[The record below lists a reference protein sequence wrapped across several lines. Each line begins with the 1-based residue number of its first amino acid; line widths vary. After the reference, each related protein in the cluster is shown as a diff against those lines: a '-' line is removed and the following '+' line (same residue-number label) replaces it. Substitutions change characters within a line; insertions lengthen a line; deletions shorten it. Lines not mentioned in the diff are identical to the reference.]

1 VTQPDDITAADI
13 MFAIRLGI
21 DDGIYRRQSEWR
33 SFPATL
39 FGVDLH
45 ALSVAVNK
53 SVEQSLSLLRK
64 PKPDEGGA

>member
-1 VTQPDDITAADI
+1 

-39 FGVDLH
+39 FGVDLY

-53 SVEQSLSLLRK
+53 SVEQSLAALRK
-64 PKPDEGGA
+64 PANGDA